1 MNENNGLIGR
11 KVGMIQ
17 VLEEDGTVIPCTV
30 IQANAVVLGKRTLDK
45 DGYTALILG
54 LGERKEKRTSKPLA
68 GQFKKAGVTPKQLI
82 RELRCTPE
90 TLDGQE
96 VGQPFKLD
104 GLFEQGQFV
113 DVQAVSRGKG
123 FAGVMKR
130 HNFKGSPGSHGTHE
144 YFRHPGSIGTNMT
157 PGRVLPGRK
166 MPGQLGNKITSV
178 LNQKVVRIVPEE
190 NAILVRGGVP
200 GGTGAPVVVRGAIKK
215 KNGGRV

>member
-1 MNENNGLIGR
+1 MNENTGLIG
-11 KVGMIQ
+11 KKIGMMQ
-17 VLEEDGTVIPCTV
+17 VVDDDGTVIPCSI
-30 IQANAVVLGKRTLDK
+30 IQANATVVGKRTAEK

-54 LGERKEKRTSKPLA
+54 LGERKEKRTNRPLG
-68 GQFKKAGVTPKQLI
+68 GQYKKAGIAPKQIL
-82 RELRCTPE
+82 RELRCSAQA
-90 TLDGQE
+90 LDTQE
-96 VGQPFKLD
+96 VGQPFKIE

-157 PGRVLPGRK
+157 PGRTLPGRRL
-166 MPGQLGNKITSV
+166 PGQMGNKVVSV
-178 LNQKVVRIVPEE
+178 LNQKVVRIIPED
-190 NAILVRGGVP
+190 NAILVKGGVP
-200 GGTGAPVVVRGAIKK
+200 GGTNGVVVVRGAIKK

>member
-1 MNENNGLIGR
+1 MNENTGLIGR

-54 LGERKEKRTSKPLA
+54 LGERKEKRTTKPLA
-68 GQFKKAGVTPKQLI
+68 GLFKKAGVTPKQLI

-90 TLDGQE
+90 ALDTQE
-96 VGQPFKLD
+96 VGQPFKLE
-104 GLFEQGQFV
+104 GIFEQGQFV

-123 FAGVMKR
+123 FAGVIKR

-166 MPGQLGNKITSV
+166 LPGQMGNKVTSV

-200 GGTGAPVVVRGAIKK
+200 GGAGTAVVVRGAIKK